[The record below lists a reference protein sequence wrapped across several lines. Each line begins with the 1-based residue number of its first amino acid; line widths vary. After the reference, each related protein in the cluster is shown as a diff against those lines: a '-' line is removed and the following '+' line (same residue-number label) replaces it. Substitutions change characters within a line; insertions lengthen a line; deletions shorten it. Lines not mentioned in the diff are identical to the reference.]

1 MLAKILTNRSHQYF
15 QNMKSQFT
23 NFAIEDE
30 KDFEE
35 AVHEIVNQTIQYEFN
50 DQQDKIQEFLFF
62 QDYKLD
68 CESPIYE
75 CLKMLLKNYTYE
87 MYLLEN
93 MYIESD
99 IFINKNIVET
109 PL

>member
-1 MLAKILTNRSHQYF
+1 MLAKILTNHSDRYF
-15 QNMKSQFT
+15 ENMKSQFSKYS
-23 NFAIEDE
+23 IEDE

-35 AVHEIVNQTIQYEFN
+35 AIHEIVDLTVKYDFN
-50 DQQDKIQEFLFF
+50 DKDKIQEFLFF